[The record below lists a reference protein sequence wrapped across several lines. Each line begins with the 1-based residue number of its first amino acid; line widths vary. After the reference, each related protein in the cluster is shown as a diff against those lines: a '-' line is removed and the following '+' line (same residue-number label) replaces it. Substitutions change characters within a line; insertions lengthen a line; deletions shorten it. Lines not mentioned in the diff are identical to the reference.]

1 MNDRT
6 APTLTS
12 TSTDSPAPA
21 RIAPAMLRAQR
32 VAILYQALPPPVI
45 DGIRKNAKPG
55 GYADSGADIAHCL
68 RDAGFDL
75 LTPHAAPDPARALDW
90 VFPDTEDGIAQAIGR
105 GATMLWANTVLFRGH
120 PIERRADAA
129 WIVGQA
135 PALQQ
140 DADDKFATNARL
152 RRHGLPVAASALI
165 GREACGSLPPLQ
177 ALREDDLHRAGL
189 AFPLVIKPVRGRG
202 SEGVTLVHDLP
213 SMQRAAAGL
222 LDSGAFGDALIAET
236 FLAGEEL
243 TVTVL
248 PRQDDLP
255 AAFSSDTASALP
267 PVRRFNHV
275 DGVAPYNGA
284 VAVTRNSVALSVE
297 AAMAPEARALIRAC
311 LLAYDVVGARAPIR
325 IDCRAD
331 AHGAYQLFDLNMKP
345 NMTGAGRP
353 GREDQDS
360 LSALAARAVGWD
372 YRELLVRMMGA
383 AWRGPGSGGG

>member
-1 MNDRT
+1 MNNRT
-6 APTLTS
+6 IPTSATG
-12 TSTDSPAPA
+12 PAA
-21 RIAPAMLRAQR
+21 GRIAPSMLRAQR
-32 VAILYQALPPPVI
+32 VAILYQALPPPLI

-55 GYADSGADIAHCL
+55 GYADSGADIGHCL
-68 RDAGFDL
+68 RNAGFDIV
-75 LTPHAAPDPARALDW
+75 TPHATPDPACALDW
-90 VFPDTEDGIAQAIGR
+90 VFPDTPEGIAQAIGH

-120 PIERRADAA
+120 PLERRADEV
-129 WIVGQA
+129 WVVGQA

-140 DADDKFATNARL
+140 DADDKYATNAHL
-152 RRHGLPVAASALI
+152 RRHGLPVAASSLV
-165 GREACGSLPPLQ
+165 GREACGSLPPLE
-177 ALREDDLHRAGL
+177 ALREDDLQRAGL
-189 AFPLVIKPVRGRG
+189 AFPLVVKPVRGRG
-202 SEGVTLVHDLP
+202 SEGVTLVRDLP

-222 LDSGAFGDALIAET
+222 LDSSAFGDALIAET

-243 TVTVL
+243 TVTVM
-248 PRQDDLP
+248 PSQADLP
-255 AAFSSDTASALP
+255 AAFSSETASALP

-297 AAMAPEARALIRAC
+297 ASMAPEARALVRAC

-331 AHGAYQLFDLNMKP
+331 ARGVYQLFDLNMKL